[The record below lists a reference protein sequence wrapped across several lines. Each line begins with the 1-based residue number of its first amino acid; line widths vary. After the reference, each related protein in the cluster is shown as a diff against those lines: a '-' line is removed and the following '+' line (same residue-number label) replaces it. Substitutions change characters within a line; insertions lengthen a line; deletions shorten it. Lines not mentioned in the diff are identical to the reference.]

1 MDKRKRLFPS
11 LTASVL
17 ITILALSSCS
27 LPTATVVPV
36 VLPTPTLGTVT
47 VDTPITPSAEISDTP
62 ALVETA
68 TEEVASVP
76 TFTASPGS
84 TPTAAADCYRAEFV
98 ADVTYIDNS
107 AVNANEE
114 ITKTWQVKNTG
125 SCTWDA
131 GYKLVFIR
139 GEQMN
144 GPSPADVISSPV
156 APGGS
161 VELSI
166 PMKAPAIN
174 GTHWGVW
181 QLYNPAGNPVLKA
194 DGTPQELSIQINI
207 TNGQGGKVTSIHG
220 WTYTYVGGKCTAD
233 VQYDI
238 STSIYADG
246 PVNVS
251 YTWTTTNGQLTVV
264 SQNYVFSNPGNVNV
278 TTHISPPFANPN
290 NIRVTLTANGV
301 SSSFTICP

>member
-11 LTASVL
+11 LTASTL
-17 ITILALSSCS
+17 IAILALSACS
-27 LPTATVVPV
+27 IPTATVGPV
-36 VLPTPTLGTVT
+36 ALATPTLVPVELETLT
-47 VDTPITPSAEISDTP
+47 APSAETSDTP

-68 TEEVASVP
+68 TETVSVP
-76 TFTASPGS
+76 AFTS
-84 TPTAAADCYRAEFV
+84 TPAADCDLAENV
-98 ADVTYIDNS
+98 SDVTYIDNS

-114 ITKTWQVKNTG
+114 ITKTWRVKNTG

-166 PMKAPAIN
+166 PLKAPAIN

-181 QLYNPAGNPVLKA
+181 QLYNPAGKPVLKA
-194 DGTPQELSIQINI
+194 DGTPLEVSILII
-207 TNGQGGKVTSIHG
+207 ISNGLGGKVTSIHG
-220 WTYTYVGGKCTAD
+220 WTYTYAGGKCTAD
-233 VQYDI
+233 VQYDV
-238 STSIYADG
+238 STTIYADG

-251 YTWTTTNGQLTVV
+251 YTWTTTNGLLTVV
-264 SQNYVFSNPGNVNV
+264 SQNYVFNNPGNVNV
-278 TTHISPPFANPN
+278 TTHLSPPFANPN
-290 NIRVTLTANGV
+290 NIRITLTANGGV
-301 SSSFTICP
+301 QSSFTICP